1 MIEDDKN
8 AFKIILGSILCV
20 VYLGLSTYV
29 WLCFGVSLKY
39 DFEGFPFNHMDYS
52 LLGYMLD
59 ILGVILIVNLVCLL
73 LLFGKRTH
81 RLAWIVS
88 HSSLFLY
95 DIFVLISSLII
106 NSNVSNNG
114 DKSFLSPF
122 VSYEVPLLLI
132 LNLFVLISI
141 TLLTFLLKERNL
153 KRLS

>member
-1 MIEDDKN
+1 MIEDSKN
-8 AFKIILGSILCV
+8 ALKIILGSILCV

-29 WLCFGVSLKY
+29 WLCIGVSLEC

-52 LLGYMLD
+52 LLGYMFD
-59 ILGVILIVNLVCLL
+59 ILGVILMVNLVCLL
-73 LLFGKRTH
+73 LLFWKRTH

-88 HSSLFLY
+88 LSSLFLY

-106 NSNVSNNG
+106 NSDVSNNG
-114 DKSFLSPF
+114 DERFLSSF

-141 TLLTFLLKERNL
+141 TLLTFLLKERDL